1 MAATNRDGGGYRR
14 SGTPKGKT
22 MPGKQGRQPVAHRF
36 GPTGR
41 AIPMPPGPREE
52 DGSFRKPSAGKKR
65 K

>member
-22 MPGKQGRQPVAHRF
+22 MPGKQGRQPAPRRF
-36 GPTGR
+36 GPTGTTVNL
-41 AIPMPPGPREE
+41 PPGPRYE